1 MKKFFALAFGVC
13 LLGGMAKA
21 QTLDSKY
28 GLDSAQTIANA
39 SIYSEFVKQKN
50 YKEALPAW
58 RYVFFNAPKFQK
70 KTYASG
76 EMIMLNLLRQTK
88 NPAYLDT
95 LMMIYDQRIKYFG
108 DDPRNGEGW
117 ILGRKG
123 GNLVAWGPKDIDTKK
138 EAYGYL
144 IKSFEMEGNKSDPL
158 SVQILFFTAGDLLKA
173 EQMNRDEYI
182 SLYMKIGQYVEHG
195 LKNSKKPEAFKEV
208 KANIDGLFFS
218 SGVAD
223 CETLDRLLTEKY
235 NANADDVDNLKSI
248 MSLLRRNECLDL
260 PLYTTV
266 AEKLY
271 EKDPSSD
278 AAYSLAVMFIKRQD
292 FAKAE
297 TYLVE
302 ALEKAEPDDENRADY
317 YLRLAQLKAGKKQYA
332 AAKANALEALKLNPK
347 YGAAYIVIGK
357 AYAAYAPNYGQDAYD
372 HASVMWAV
380 VDKFIKARQVDPS
393 VAEQAGKLIAEYS
406 QHFPSKDEAFFRSV
420 NAGSQVKIGDW
431 INETTIARFK

>member
-1 MKKFFALAFGVC
+1 MKKFFALVFGVC
-13 LLGGMAKA
+13 LLGGVAKA

-28 GLDSAQTIANA
+28 GLDSALTIVNA

-50 YKEALPAW
+50 FKEALPAW

-70 KTYASG
+70 KTYANG
-76 EMIMLNLLRQTK
+76 EMIMINLLKQTK

-123 GNLVAWGPKDIDTKK
+123 GNLIALGPKDIDTKK

-144 IKSFEMEGNKSDPL
+144 TKSFDMEGAKSDPL

-173 EQMNRDEYI
+173 EHMTRDEYI
-182 SLYMKIGQYVEHG
+182 NLYMKISQYIEHG
-195 LKNSKKPEAFKEV
+195 LKNSKKPELFKEV
-208 KANIDGLFFS
+208 KGNVDGLFFS

-248 MSLLRRNECLDL
+248 ISLLRRNECLDL

-266 AEKLY
+266 VEKLY
-271 EKDPSSD
+271 EKDPSSE

-292 FAKAE
+292 FEKAE

-302 ALEKAEPDDENRADY
+302 ALEKAEAGDENKADY

-332 AAKANALEALKLNPK
+332 AAKANALEALKLNPNL
-347 YGAAYIVIGK
+347 GAAYIMIGK
-357 AYAAYAPNYGQDAYD
+357 AYAAYAPSYGQDAYD

-380 VDKFIKARQVDPS
+380 VDKFVKAKQVDPS
-393 VAEQAGKLIAEYS
+393 VAEQANKLIAEYS
-406 QHFPSKDEAFFRSV
+406 QHFPSKEEAFFRSV

-431 INETTIARFK
+431 INETTVARFK

>member
-1 MKKFFALAFGVC
+1 MKKIIALAFGMC
-13 LLGGMAKA
+13 LLGGVGKA
-21 QTLDSKY
+21 QTLESKF
-28 GLDSAQTIANA
+28 GVDSAQTIVNA

-50 YKEALPAW
+50 FKEALPGW

-76 EMIMLNLLRQTK
+76 EIIMINMLKQTK

-95 LMMIYDQRIKYFG
+95 LMMVYDQRIKYFG

-123 GNLVAWGPKDIDTKK
+123 GNLIAFGPKDTDTKK

-144 IKSFEMEGNKSDPL
+144 IKSFEMEGPKSDPI
-158 SVQILFFTAGDLLKA
+158 SVQILFFTAGDLMKA
-173 EQMNRDEYI
+173 EQMTRDEYI
-182 SLYMKIGQYVEHG
+182 NLYMKVSQYIEHG
-195 LKNSKKPEAFKEV
+195 LKNSKRPEVFKEV
-208 KANIDGLFFS
+208 KGNIDGLFFT

-223 CETLDRLLTEKY
+223 CQTLDRLLTEKY
-235 NANADDVDNLKSI
+235 QAGPDDVDNLKSI
-248 MSLLRRNECLDL
+248 ISLLRRNECLDL

-266 AEKLY
+266 VEKLY
-271 EKDPSSD
+271 ETDPSSE

-292 FAKAE
+292 FDKAE
-297 TYLVE
+297 TYLTE
-302 ALEKAEPDDENRADY
+302 ALEKAEPGDENKGDY

-347 YGAAYIVIGK
+347 SGAAYIIIGK
-357 AYAAYAPNYGQDAYD
+357 AYAAYAPQYGEDAYD

-380 VDKFIKARQVDPS
+380 VDKFTKAKQVDPE
-393 VAEQAGKLIAEYS
+393 VAEQANKLIAEYS

-420 NAGSQVKIGDW
+420 TAGSQVKIGDW
-431 INETTIARFK
+431 INETTVARFK

>member
-1 MKKFFALAFGVC
+1 MKKIFALVFGVC
-13 LLGGMAKA
+13 LLGGVAKA

-28 GLDSAQTIANA
+28 GLDSAQTIVNA

-50 YKEALPAW
+50 FKEALPAW

-70 KTYASG
+70 KTYANG
-76 EMIMLNLLRQTK
+76 EIIMINLLKQTK

-123 GNLVAWGPKDIDTKK
+123 GNLIALGPKDIDTKK

-144 IKSFEMEGNKSDPL
+144 IKSFDMEGAKSDPL

-173 EQMNRDEYI
+173 EHMNRDEYI
-182 SLYMKIGQYVEHG
+182 NLYMKVSQYIEHG
-195 LKNSKKPEAFKEV
+195 LKNSKKPELFKEV
-208 KANIDGLFFS
+208 KGNIDGLFFS

-248 MSLLRRNECLDL
+248 ISLLRRNECLDL

-266 AEKLY
+266 VEKLY
-271 EKDPSSD
+271 EKDPSSE

-292 FAKAE
+292 FDKAE

-302 ALEKAEPDDENRADY
+302 ALEKAEAGDENKADY

-332 AAKANALEALKLNPK
+332 AAKANALEALKLNPNL
-347 YGAAYIVIGK
+347 GAAYIMIGK
-357 AYAAYAPNYGQDAYD
+357 AYAAYAPSYGQDAYD

-380 VDKFIKARQVDPS
+380 VDKFVKAKQVDPS
-393 VAEQAGKLIAEYS
+393 VAEQANKLIAEYS
-406 QHFPSKDEAFFRSV
+406 QHFPSKEEAFFRSV
-420 NAGSQVKIGDW
+420 NAGTQVKIGDW
-431 INETTIARFK
+431 INETTVARFK

>member
-1 MKKFFALAFGVC
+1 MKKVIALAFGMC
-13 LLGGMAKA
+13 LLGGIVKA
-21 QTLDSKY
+21 QTPESKY
-28 GLDSAQTIANA
+28 GVDSAQTIVNA

-76 EMIMLNLLRQTK
+76 EIIMINMLKQTK

-95 LMMIYDQRIKYFG
+95 LMMVYDQRIKYFG
-108 DDPRNGEGW
+108 DDVRNGEGW

-123 GNLVAWGPKDIDTKK
+123 GNLVAFGPKDIDTKK

-144 IKSFEMEGNKSDPL
+144 VKSFEMEGPKSDPIT
-158 SVQILFFTAGDLLKA
+158 VQILFFTAGDLLKA
-173 EQMNRDEYI
+173 EQLTRDEYI
-182 SLYMKIGQYVEHG
+182 NLYMKLSQYIEHG
-195 LKNSKKPEAFKEV
+195 LKNSKRPEAFKEV
-208 KANIDGLFFS
+208 KGNIDGLFFA

-235 NANADDVDNLKSI
+235 QTNADDVDNLKSI
-248 MSLLRRNECLDL
+248 ISLLRRNECIDL

-266 AEKLY
+266 VEKLY
-271 EKDPSSD
+271 EKDPSSE

-292 FAKAE
+292 FDKAE
-297 TYLVE
+297 TYLTE
-302 ALEKAEPDDENRADY
+302 ALEKAEPGDENKADY

-332 AAKANALEALKLNPK
+332 AAKANALEALKLNPNN
-347 YGAAYIVIGK
+347 GAAYIIIGK
-357 AYAAYAPNYGQDAYD
+357 AYAAYAPSYGEDAYD
-372 HASVMWAV
+372 HASVMWVV
-380 VDKFIKARQVDPS
+380 VDKFMKAKQVDPN
-393 VAEQAGKLIAEYS
+393 VAEQANKLIAEYS

-420 NAGSQVKIGDW
+420 TAGSQVKIGDW
-431 INETTIARFK
+431 INETTTARFK